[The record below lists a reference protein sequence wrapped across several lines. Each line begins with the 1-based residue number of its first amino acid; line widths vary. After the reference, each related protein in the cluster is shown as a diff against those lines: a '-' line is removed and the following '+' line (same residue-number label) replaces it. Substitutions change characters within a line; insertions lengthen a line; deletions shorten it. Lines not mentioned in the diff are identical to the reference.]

1 MVYNLSVSGAP
12 LQLQGTMVNEYL
24 LKQPELEWVVYQ
36 LSPRMVSVYHEDST
50 NKRLLRSGGFS
61 FDRDNSDAL
70 WQLPKEQQMTVE

>member
-1 MVYNLSVSGAP
+1 
-12 LQLQGTMVNEYL
+12 MVNEYL

-36 LSPRMVSVYHEDST
+36 LSPRMVSVYHEDAT

-70 WQLPKEQQMTVE
+70 WQLP